1 MAIEAQ
7 TRVYAG
13 RILRS
18 PIWSIAGGVLVF
30 LAALFLSASGGGL
43 AVLAAALAA
52 AGTFA
57 VVRRP
62 ALGILV
68 YLTTFLFTY
77 PAFLRGSGN
86 FTVNNVMGLV
96 LLPLMLYGMLR
107 EGDGWLLRLKPM
119 LLLATIVGIMIASA
133 NYYTPP
139 AEYIDAAELIKLE
152 MSRRAQGPALIA
164 TRDPTMKFL
173 TRFIFLAFFVY
184 FIRSPRDV
192 KLVVAMIVGCLILTY
207 TSVSMEVGPFGWGG
221 GRLRVLGEEGA
232 AIYAGRNPNKLAY
245 FALFGLTLLWYG
257 RRAIRSAAAYPFWI
271 AATGIAFIM
280 IPLTGSR
287 SGLLNLLLFVAI
299 VLLEGRF
306 SYRKVVGLALITL
319 TLIVQFG
326 YDTSIIDV
334 IFPEEIAARLTRF
347 DVRREVLEEGLAAQ
361 GSAEGRVL
369 TARAALQ
376 AWQRHPFLG
385 VGIGNFETERAATDP
400 TGMVGPPHNSY
411 LWALAEG
418 GLITFLLFLTL
429 FAWTFRTIRQI
440 EWEYEARFGPVGLGW
455 LVKAMRTGLIGFMVF
470 SFFAD
475 MWHHVM
481 FYIMMGMCFSL
492 IRIHQVYAE
501 TGVVQGPFRLGK
513 PVPMLPR

>member
-1 MAIEAQ
+1 
-7 TRVYAG
+7 
-13 RILRS
+13 
-18 PIWSIAGGVLVF
+18 
-30 LAALFLSASGGGL
+30 
-43 AVLAAALAA
+43 
-52 AGTFA
+52 
-57 VVRRP
+57 
-62 ALGILV
+62 
-68 YLTTFLFTY
+68 
-77 PAFLRGSGN
+77 
-86 FTVNNVMGLV
+86 
-96 LLPLMLYGMLR
+96 MLR
-107 EGDGWLLRLKPM
+107 EGDGWLLKLRPM
-119 LLLATIVGIMIASA
+119 ALLAIVVAVMIASA
-133 NYYTPP
+133 AYYTPP
-139 AEYIDAAELIKLE
+139 AEYVDIGELAKLE

-164 TRDPTMKFL
+164 TRDPSMKFL
-173 TRFIFLAFFVY
+173 TRFVFLAFFVY
-184 FIRSPRDV
+184 FIRSPRDI
-192 KLVVAMIVGCLILTY
+192 KLVVAMIIACVLLTY

-245 FALFGLTLLWYG
+245 FALFGLTLLWYA
-257 RRAIRSAAAYPFWI
+257 RRAIRSALTYPFWV

-306 SYRKVVGLALITL
+306 SYRKIVGLALVTL
-319 TLIVQFG
+319 TVIVQFG

-334 IFPEEIAARLTRF
+334 IFPEEVASRLQRF
-347 DVRREVLEEGLAAQ
+347 DVRREVITEGVEAQ

-369 TARAALQ
+369 TARAALK
-376 AWQRHPFLG
+376 AWQTHPFFG

-411 LWALAEG
+411 LWSLAEG
-418 GLITFLLFLTL
+418 GLFTLLLFLAV
-429 FAWTFRTIRQI
+429 FAWTFRAIRSI

-455 LVKAMRTGLIGFMVF
+455 LVKAMRTGLLGFLVF

-481 FYIMMGMCFSL
+481 FYIIMGMCFSL
-492 IRIHQVYAE
+492 IRMHQVYAE

-513 PVPMLPR
+513 PVPALAR